1 MFHQHGAEWLGEI
14 ISVLAVLG
22 IGIVVSALVERE
34 ERVRR
39 ESVAAEGRLELLDM
53 ISTGLTRLSN
63 ASELLDWV
71 LNSLADSF
79 WLDAAGF
86 SPAREIRWL
95 SPIVRGQAD
104 SETERM
110 KTISGDIEGKWVSG
124 SEVHPT
130 SVPVVSDRVRFGT
143 LRVMPAPDS
152 KLDARDVELLAIVG
166 QALGIALD
174 NVRLQEMERENLQ
187 IYAREVTRA
196 QEEERKRIARN
207 LHDAAAQSLIVLSR
221 GLDALAQVRAI
232 PNEAAEQLEKL
243 RTMALEALEGIRNA
257 GSELRPS
264 ILDDLGI
271 ASAIEW
277 LVRQIADRSDFK
289 TDCIISG
296 RRRRLASDTE
306 LAVFRIAQE
315 ALHNVNRHSEATHV
329 QVALTF
335 QDTLLS
341 LEVQDNGKG
350 FDLEHVTGAAAIGLT
365 NMRERADLVQGR
377 LTIASVP
384 ERGTT
389 VTLLVEA

>member
-1 MFHQHGAEWLGEI
+1 
-14 ISVLAVLG
+14 
-22 IGIVVSALVERE
+22 
-34 ERVRR
+34 
-39 ESVAAEGRLELLDM
+39 
-53 ISTGLTRLSN
+53 
-63 ASELLDWV
+63 
-71 LNSLADSF
+71 
-79 WLDAAGF
+79 
-86 SPAREIRWL
+86 
-95 SPIVRGQAD
+95 
-104 SETERM
+104 
-110 KTISGDIEGKWVSG
+110 
-124 SEVHPT
+124 
-130 SVPVVSDRVRFGT
+130 
-143 LRVMPAPDS
+143 MPAPDS

-187 IYAREVTRA
+187 IYARGVTRA

-243 RTMALEALEGIRNA
+243 RTMALEALEGVRNA
-257 GSELRPS
+257 SSELRPS

-329 QVALTF
+329 EVALTF

-365 NMRERADLVQGR
+365 NMRERSDLVQGR

-384 ERGTT
+384 GRGIT